1 MQTPTTPKSD
11 AQDLSAAAT
20 TSPDLLPFP
29 SLESNPLTPGRSEPP
44 PVKKVPTSTRSYSF
58 EDLRPEAQESLMRN
72 NLVEKNDPLEVHVN
86 GNGNGN
92 GAPYGNEF
100 SASSRTSSIQ
110 SFLGNYEM
118 PQVEP
123 HKAAGNKSTDHYKS
137 RMSPWRYRMRSAML
151 PLIRWETPYLAQIQ
165 KSSRN
170 IWLDVYF
177 AMTANLGTH
186 TFYVVM
192 LPVLFWL
199 GQADMARGLVFVL
212 AYGVYVSG
220 VIKDLLCLPRPL
232 SPPLHRITMSGSA
245 ALEYG
250 FPSTHTTNAVS
261 VTLLFL
267 QKLYECRDNL
277 SSVSFECLRGLCLL
291 YGASIICGRIYC
303 GMHGFLDVISG
314 FLLGTLLW
322 WIRFAFGGL
331 MDATTTAEAPYAL
344 LAIPLGLLL
353 VRVHPEPVD
362 SCPCFDDGVAFM
374 GVIMGQDV
382 GIWLF
387 GKTQYATSVPLQG
400 AIPYNFQ
407 EIGIIKSF
415 LRVIVG
421 IMLVLVWRAVAKP
434 MMHTYLPPFFRV
446 IERVGLIMPRRFFL
460 SASEYKDVPGQ
471 IPDST
476 LIEPH
481 EIPSLIHKLG
491 HARKDS
497 VGPQSTADVIESIAY
512 AEYQRQRQDKKLG
525 VDDEAPY
532 PEAEGV
538 SYRGDKSSKG
548 MDEKCGHSHGH
559 DQDAEDE
566 LFASIQ
572 PPRVRYDV
580 EVVTKLIVY
589 SGIGALVMFC
599 GVVFQVVGLGVAAEN
614 VTHAAAKVVSEASEK
629 IL

>member
-1 MQTPTTPKSD
+1 MHTSTPTTPKQSVVPENLHQ
-11 AQDLSAAAT
+11 AS

-29 SLESNPLTPGRSEPP
+29 SLQSNPLTPGRSDDIPAVASTTNTYP
-44 PVKKVPTSTRSYSF
+44 AASTRSYSF

-72 NLVEKNDPLEVHVN
+72 TNMAEKHDMVDVGHDLSP
-86 GNGNGN
+86 
-92 GAPYGNEF
+92 
-100 SASSRTSSIQ
+100 SSRTSSIQ

-186 TFYVVM
+186 TFYVIM
-192 LPVLFWL
+192 LPVLFWF

-267 QKLYECRDNL
+267 QKLYECRDSL
-277 SSVSFECLRGLCLL
+277 SSFSFESLRALCLL

-314 FLLGTLLW
+314 FLLGALLW
-322 WIRFAFGGL
+322 WIRFAFGDL

-344 LAIPLGLLL
+344 LAIPLALLL

-387 GKTQYATSVPLQG
+387 GKTQYSTSVPLRG
-400 AIPYNFQ
+400 AIAYNFQ
-407 EIGIIKSF
+407 DIGVIKSV
-415 LRVIVG
+415 LRVVVG

-434 MMHTYLPPFFRV
+434 MMHTYLPPFFRI
-446 IERVGLIMPRRFFL
+446 IERVGLSMPRRFFL

-525 VDDEAPY
+525 VDDDTPY
-532 PEAEGV
+532 PNAEGV
-538 SYRGDKSSKG
+538 SYRGDKTSSKT
-548 MDEKCGHSHGH
+548 DEKCGHSHAH

-589 SGIGALVMFC
+589 SGIGCLVMFC
-599 GVVFQVVGLGVAAEN
+599 GVVFQVVGLGVTPEHL
-614 VTHAAAKVVSEASEK
+614 THVVK
-629 IL
+629 I

>member
-1 MQTPTTPKSD
+1 METPTTPKAED
-11 AQDLSAAAT
+11 HTPDT

-29 SLESNPLTPGRSEPP
+29 SLQANPLTPGRSDPMP
-44 PVKKVPTSTRSYSF
+44 AKKVPSSSSRSYSF
-58 EDLRPEAQESLMRN
+58 EDLRPEAQESLMRTGVSEKVD
-72 NLVEKNDPLEVHVN
+72 VEAKN
-86 GNGNGN
+86 GND
-92 GAPYGNEF
+92 F

-137 RMSPWRYRMRSAML
+137 RMSPWRYKMRSAML

-165 KSSRN
+165 KMTRN

-177 AMTANLGTH
+177 AMSANLGTH
-186 TFYVVM
+186 TFYVIM
-192 LPVLFWL
+192 LPVLFWF

-267 QKLYECRDNL
+267 QKLYECKNDL
-277 SSVSFECLRGLCLL
+277 STVSFQVLQGLCLL

-314 FLLGTLLW
+314 FILGAVLW
-322 WIRFAFGGL
+322 WIRFEFGGL

-387 GKTQYATSVPLQG
+387 GKTQYSSSLPLRG
-400 AIPYNFQ
+400 AIAYNF
-407 EIGIIKSF
+407 EDIGIIRSF
-415 LRVIVG
+415 LRVVVG

-434 MMHTYLPPFFRV
+434 MMHTYLPPFFRI
-446 IERVGLIMPRRFFL
+446 IERVGLSMPRRFFL
-460 SASEYKDVPGQ
+460 SASEYQDVPGQ

-525 VDDEAPY
+525 VDDDAHTAET
-532 PEAEGV
+532 EGV
-538 SYRGDKSSKG
+538 SYRGPKV
-548 MDEKCGHSHGH
+548 DEKCGHSH

-589 SGIGALVMFC
+589 SGIGFLAMFC
-599 GVVFQVVGLGVAAEN
+599 GAVFQIVGLGVSPEHLAHTARVVVE
-614 VTHAAAKVVSEASEK
+614 KVADVVE
-629 IL
+629 